1 MKKSM
6 SGFTLVELATVIAV
20 IAVLAVI
27 TITAYGGI
35 QQRNRDTKRLTDM
48 NNIIKAIDVY
58 QGEVGAYPA
67 TSSSPSA
74 NGCTGNGYSYSWAT
88 DGTWL
93 SPLVSGNYINSAP
106 VPPQSDCNYWYSYLN
121 PAPTDYNCPSR
132 TKPYYVLRIKTEG
145 AITAPAYSK
154 TFTPCV
160 GSSITWTASST
171 TWIIA
176 SDNLPS

>member
-6 SGFTLVELATVIAV
+6 SGFTLVELAIVIAV
-20 IAVLAVI
+20 IAVLAII

-48 NNIIKAIDVY
+48 NNIVKAIDLY
-58 QGEVGAYPA
+58 RGETGSYPA
-67 TSSSPSA
+67 TSSTASA
-74 NGCTGNGYSYSWAT
+74 NGCVGDGYSYSWAT

-93 SPLVSGNYINSAP
+93 SPLVSGDFIDSAP
-106 VPPQSDCNYWYSYLN
+106 IPPQSNCTYWYAYLN